1 MIFPLWSQDDNDLS
15 LELPAATVPVF
26 GDDRIMQKEAETGVE
41 RGRREFR

>member
-1 MIFPLWSQDDNDLS
+1 MIFPLWSQDNND

-26 GDDRIMQKEAETGVE
+26 GDDRIMQKKAEKGVE